1 MSHLKII
8 FLVLFTSQSICAL
21 AAGEWV
27 DPPMVD
33 IPAGQLKAKIT
44 TEIKKGPSVV
54 DPNAKYKTLNINA
67 FRLSKY
73 EVTTKE
79 FGLFIADT
87 NYQTPTS
94 CHQMDKNWFTFR
106 AGSWNKHELLSSD
119 YEPVTCINWDAA
131 QAYVKWLSKKTGKPY
146 RLPSEAEW
154 EYAARA
160 GSTTLYYW
168 GDDAAQACR
177 YANIAD
183 QAAEAAVKRDYNG
196 LESKD
201 HVGVI
206 PCNDNSGYASV
217 VGLYEPNQ
225 FGLYDMIGNISE
237 FTLDCFDLGFPG
249 SATDGSPRL
258 GGDCGRHMFRN
269 GSWHGVPQDASSRGG
284 WYEESVGTLEGFRI
298 AEDVTGEQSDRKW
311 FGKKKTKATR
321 KFERDLAKAQQA
333 ARKKI

>member
-8 FLVLFTSQSICAL
+8 LLFVFACQSAGAL
-21 AAGEWV
+21 AAGQWI

-33 IPAGQLKAKIT
+33 IPAGQLNAKIT
-44 TEIKKGPSVV
+44 TTIAKPTLPEA
-54 DPNAKYKTLNINA
+54 NTKYKTLNINA

-73 EVTTKE
+73 EVTTEE

-87 NYQTPTS
+87 DYQPPTS
-94 CHQMDKNWFTFR
+94 CQQMDKTWFTFR

-131 QAYVKWLSKKTGKPY
+131 QAYVKWLNKKTGKHY

-160 GSTTLYYW
+160 GTTSRFYW
-168 GDDAAQACR
+168 GEDEAQACR
-177 YANIAD
+177 YASVSD
-183 QAAEAAVKRDYNG
+183 QTTEAAIKRDYNG
-196 LESKD
+196 LEAKD
-201 HVGVI
+201 QVGVV
-206 PCNDNSGYASV
+206 PCEDNSEYASV

-237 FTLDCFDLGFPG
+237 FTLDCFNQDFPG
-249 SATDGSPRL
+249 AATDGSPRQD
-258 GGDCGRHMFRN
+258 GDCSRHMFR
-269 GSWHGVPQDASSRGG
+269 GGAWHWKPSDVANRAA
-284 WYEESVGTLEGFRI
+284 WYEESVGTLEGFRL
-298 AEDVTGEQSDRKW
+298 AEDVAGKSKSKRKS
-311 FGKKKTKATR
+311 TATR

-333 ARKKI
+333 ARKKV

>member
-1 MSHLKII
+1 MSKLKII
-8 FLVLFTSQSICAL
+8 FLVLFASQSACAL
-21 AAGEWV
+21 AAGAWI
-27 DPPMVD
+27 DPPMID
-33 IPAGQLKAKIT
+33 IPAGQLKATVT
-44 TEIKKGPSVV
+44 TEIKKGPSVI
-54 DPNAKYKTLNINA
+54 DPDATYKTLNINA

-87 NYQTPTS
+87 NYQPPTS
-94 CHQMDKNWFTFR
+94 CHQMDQNWFTFR
-106 AGSWNKHELLSSD
+106 TGSWDKHELLSSD

-269 GSWHGVPQDASSRGG
+269 GSWHGVPQGASSRGG
-284 WYEESVGTLEGFRI
+284 WYVESVGTLEGFRI
-298 AEDVTGEQSDRKW
+298 AEDVTSKSSGNSSNNN
-311 FGKKKTKATR
+311 KTKATR
-321 KFERDLAKAQQA
+321 KFERELAKAQEA
-333 ARKKI
+333 ARKKM